1 MNYQTEKYIRKLF
14 YDAQNGICPIC
25 DKPLTG
31 KISLDH
37 DHATGE
43 PRGLLH
49 QACNMKVAQIE
60 TSTPYPR
67 LTLTELAL
75 QFRNAGFRTQLGNYF
90 INQYK
95 KGTGFW
101 HYFGVFCVW
110 WYDHVPSL
118 LSILIPLAKRVYPF
132 KNKPEAKDTSG
143 EHPIPKY

>member
-37 DHATGE
+37 DHATCE

-60 TSTPYPR
+60 TRTKRLNYIIPR
-67 LTLTELAL
+67 QTEA
-75 QFRNAGFRTQLGNYF
+75 RIREYITGRHTRIF
-90 INQYK
+90 ISVAE
-95 KGTGFW
+95 KG
-101 HYFGVFCVW
+101 
-110 WYDHVPSL
+110 
-118 LSILIPLAKRVYPF
+118 I
-132 KNKPEAKDTSG
+132 E
-143 EHPIPKY
+143 

>member
-60 TSTPYPR
+60 THTKKLNYIISR
-67 LTLTELAL
+67 QTEARIREYITA
-75 QFRNAGFRTQLGNYF
+75 RNIRIF
-90 INQYK
+90 
-95 KGTGFW
+95 
-101 HYFGVFCVW
+101 V
-110 WYDHVPSL
+110 
-118 LSILIPLAKRVYPF
+118 SILKR
-132 KNKPEAKDTSG
+132 G
-143 EHPIPKY
+143 

>member
-49 QACNMKVAQIE
+49 QQCNMKVAQIE
-60 TSTPYPR
+60 THTRKLNYIISRQAEARIREYIT
-67 LTLTELAL
+67 A
-75 QFRNAGFRTQLGNYF
+75 RNIRIVVSVVRRG
-90 INQYK
+90 I
-95 KGTGFW
+95 
-101 HYFGVFCVW
+101 
-110 WYDHVPSL
+110 
-118 LSILIPLAKRVYPF
+118 
-132 KNKPEAKDTSG
+132 E
-143 EHPIPKY
+143 

>member
-14 YDAQNGICPIC
+14 YDAQKGICPIC

-60 TSTPYPR
+60 THTKKLNYIISSR
-67 LTLTELAL
+67 LKLKIKEYI
-75 QFRNAGFRTQLGNYF
+75 AG
-90 INQYK
+90 
-95 KGTGFW
+95 
-101 HYFGVFCVW
+101 
-110 WYDHVPSL
+110 DHPKLCISEVSL
-118 LSILIPLAKRVYPF
+118 YSAV
-132 KNKPEAKDTSG
+132 NKWLE
-143 EHPIPKY
+143 